1 MENIIIRKV
10 TFSDLPI
17 VSELIYEMPDSLTR
31 KDNVDV
37 NIAVKNYHNILRD
50 GNSHML
56 LAEVDNRIV
65 GFVNFSIRQTLL
77 HKGYS
82 GLVDELV
89 VTNDFRD
96 KDIGS
101 KLLDA
106 AIKECKNLGCC
117 EVEVCTESSNISA
130 VQFYKGYGFDEK
142 GVFLEKDL

>member
-1 MENIIIRKV
+1 MENIIIRKA

-17 VSELIYEMPDSLTR
+17 VSELIYEMADSLAR

-50 GNSHML
+50 GKSHML
-56 LAEVDNRIV
+56 LAEADNRIV
-65 GFVNFSIRQTLL
+65 GFVNFTIRQTLL
-77 HKGYS
+77 HIGYS

-117 EVEVCTESSNISA
+117 EVEVSTESSNISA
-130 VQFYKGYGFDEK
+130 VQFYKRYGFDEK

>member
-1 MENIIIRKV
+1 MKNIIIRKA

-17 VSELIYEMPDSLTR
+17 VSELIYEMVESLAR

-56 LAEVDNRIV
+56 LAEADNRIV
-65 GFVNFSIRQTLL
+65 GFVNFTIRQTLL
-77 HKGYS
+77 HIGYS

-89 VTNDFRD
+89 VTDDFRD

-117 EVEVCTESSNISA
+117 EVEVSTESSNISA
-130 VQFYKGYGFDEK
+130 VQFYKRYGFDEK
-142 GVFLEKDL
+142 DVFLEKDL